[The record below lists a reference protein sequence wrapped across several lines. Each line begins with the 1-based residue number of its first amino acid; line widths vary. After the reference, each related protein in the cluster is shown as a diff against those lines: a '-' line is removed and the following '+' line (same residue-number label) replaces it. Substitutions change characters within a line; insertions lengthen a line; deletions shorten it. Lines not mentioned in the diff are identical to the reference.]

1 MNSGERR
8 TPVSQS
14 DAGAACPGLD
24 AARVC
29 DEPPCLRGEILS
41 AERLVEHAV
50 DVARAQGEPTRR
62 GAPRLLW
69 QRYVSARNGLRDAYE
84 ILKREY
90 QNKRDPSPAE
100 EWLLD
105 NSHVVEEQFREIEED
120 LPRGYLKELPR
131 IAAGAMRGCPAV
143 YGLCLDYLRHTDAR
157 VDLGTLSR
165 YVLAYQSV
173 RVLTIGELWAVPIML
188 RLGLLLGVSAIAAAE
203 TSSRERARGEEWA
216 QKLLSQARRPET
228 LALSLLE
235 IERGPQITAAFLVQ
249 LIRRLREHDEAA
261 LNPAFDWIAHQ
272 SAKLGAP
279 PEELV
284 RRQLLRQAA
293 DQVSIGNAVTS
304 MRAIAAF
311 DWHEFFERTSAVEGL
326 LRKDPSSDYAA
337 TDPKSRDRYRHTV
350 EGLARRSKSNEQG
363 VAQAA
368 LELAQRHASEH
379 SVGDVEAHVGY
390 YLLDEGRR
398 ELERRVSYRLRLGE
412 RLRRAV
418 TGHPSSFYFGA
429 LCVCF
434 ALVWGLGFSLF
445 GGFTGGI
452 WGALFLA
459 LLALPASE
467 VALELVHGLVISGL
481 RPRLLPR
488 FAFKD
493 GVPEGARTLVAVPAL
508 LENELVIDRL
518 LEDLEVRA
526 LANND
531 ENLHFALLTDFVDAE
546 SAETAADAPLLERAE
561 RGIAELNRRH
571 GGSNRFLLFHRR
583 RVEAPSEGRFMG
595 WDRKRGKLEELNRL
609 LRGAD
614 DTTFVR
620 PVAVPELLGS
630 IRYVITLDADTD
642 LPRDSARK
650 LVATLS
656 HPLNRAELDPSRK
669 RVVRGY
675 GIIQPRIGTLPQ
687 SSRQSRFAAIA
698 AGPPGIDP
706 YTTAVSDV
714 YQDLFGE
721 GSFVGKGIYDVDAFA
736 AALAGRV
743 PENRLLSHDLFEGL
757 FARSALAT
765 DIELLDEQPAAYEVQ
780 SGRQHRWIRGD
791 WQLLPWLLPR
801 VPARGGG
808 SRANDLRLLDWWKLF
823 DNLRRSLLAPALVL
837 LCVLGWAGGQDRALL
852 ATLSLGLVL
861 VAPIA
866 LRLLFQLARDTRQLS
881 PARFGALGGDI
892 RSNAIQAFLA
902 LTVLL
907 DQALVALDAIA
918 RTLYRVYWSKQR
930 LMQWRT
936 MRQSAHLFAQGDA
949 PVALRTYVGAALSV
963 AGLALLAGFQPESL
977 WFAAPV
983 LFCWMSAPLMVGY
996 LSREVVPPKPIDRL
1010 SESDRL
1016 LLRGLGAKTWRFF
1029 ETFVTE
1035 RDNFLPPD
1043 NYQEDPRGVVAHRTS
1058 PTNIGLYLMSSL
1070 AARDLGI
1077 ITIREWLTRGEQ
1089 TLSTLERMERRSGHI
1104 LNWYDTETLRP
1115 LDPQYVSTV
1124 DSGNLVAALW
1134 ILRQACEESCESAV
1148 FGPETLEGV
1157 ADLLRFAE
1165 QGLEVAGRGSSRFG
1179 RELAKLERAVRSA
1192 APSLAKGPGAALEEL
1207 DSAIARLRELG
1218 QTPEAREAPSAVNLE
1233 LSRAES
1239 SLRAR
1244 LELLRGLCP
1253 YLESFRRPP
1262 RFLTEGRFAQTFHEL
1277 DRAIASASSLV
1288 AIQELGGAI
1297 PDWCRDLRRL
1307 AAESGLGAF
1316 DRGIADSYLRE
1327 LESQVERG
1335 ARAALE
1341 LETGLRELGRR
1352 AGQLGD
1358 GMDFRFLFDESREL
1372 FVTGYNVSS
1381 ARLDTSHYDLLA
1393 SEARIA
1399 SLLAVAKGDVPQDHW
1414 FRLGRPRT
1422 AVESRRCLLSW
1433 SGSMFEFLMPL
1444 LFAKNQPGTLLYET
1458 CESAVLR
1465 QQRYAAERG
1474 VPWGISESSY
1484 NVMDLGMTY
1493 QYRAFGVPGLG
1504 LKAGLGEDLVIAPY
1518 ATALSAMVAPEQAV
1532 KNLRLLSK
1540 AGLDGAY
1547 GHYEA
1552 IDYTPGHVPPGRDAV
1567 IVKSFMAHHQG
1578 MTLVSIDNVLN
1589 DFVMPAR
1596 FHRDARIR
1604 ASELLL
1610 EERIPTRAPLTRV
1623 PAASIVTAPHGA
1635 PELDLTE
1642 HVALTPGAPPRVH
1655 LLGHGELSTIVTST
1669 GGGVTTWKGI
1679 DVNRFRE
1686 DPVLDSGG
1694 IYLYIRNLST
1704 PKLWSAGFQPT
1715 AVRADFYDASFAI
1728 DRVEVHRRDGEIETV
1743 TQILPSPE
1751 HPAEVRRFT
1760 LTNHGN
1766 KPVDIDLTTYTELV
1780 LSPRGA
1786 DIAHRAFGSLFVET
1800 EALPEHGAVLARR
1813 KPRGKSEAEV
1823 WLVQL
1828 FRGAPEDGFDY
1839 DTSREAFVGRGRSL
1853 RDPAAL
1859 RPGATLG
1866 KNVGYVLDPALSL
1879 RRRLRLLPGK
1889 PVRRSFITA
1898 LASSRDEALSLIE
1911 AYSAPHGIA
1920 RTFELAWAD
1929 ARVELKHLGITA
1941 VEVHRFQR
1949 LLSAV
1954 LFPRPGLRERGVPHA
1969 ERSEGRAALW
1979 AHGISGDLPIVVFRM
1994 DLPDFADLCRELLLA
2009 HEYWRLNGVS
2019 VDLVLLNEEPSG
2031 YAQPLQEAA
2040 LGLIRANHAE
2050 GHLDQRGGVHL
2061 RRSDTMTENQRT
2073 LLLGAARAV
2082 LVASRGSLAR
2092 QLRAA
2097 LDQRPLPEAHEP
2109 PSAARPVRPS
2119 LRPERPRLTFD
2130 NGFGGFDD
2138 SGSEYVIAF
2147 EPPGATPAP
2156 WSNVFANPDFG
2167 ALVSET
2173 GAGFTWFG
2181 NSQRHRLTP
2190 WNNDPILDPPGEAL
2204 YVRDDEDGAIWSPTP
2219 APAGNGAHF
2228 LVRHGQGYSRF
2239 EHTRSELRQELTLF
2253 VHPTE
2258 SVKFYRLTLENLGA
2272 SPRKLS
2278 VFGVV
2283 EWVLGNHRE
2292 HTRNSIVTSWDRE
2305 AEALVATNPLAALTG
2320 RHAFLKAT
2328 LPVRSFSGD
2337 REEFFGLAGSRARPR
2352 ALERRGL
2359 SGRYGAGMD
2368 PAGVLHVELELAPG
2382 ERRELGILLGEAESP
2397 IAARALALEQ
2407 GTEAAVARAFEAA
2420 TGSWRKLLDTVQ
2432 VRTPDPALDVMM
2444 NRWLLYQVASCR
2456 FWGRSAFYQSSG
2468 AYGFRDQLQDVLS
2481 LLHARPE
2488 LAREHLLRAAR
2499 RQFEQG
2505 DVQHW
2510 WHPEGGEGVRTQC
2523 SDDLLWLPYAA
2534 AEYVRVTGDRAIWDE
2549 ELPFLSERELAVGE
2563 DDLFG
2568 SPRVGGS
2575 ASLYEHCERAVVRG
2589 TTQGPHGLPLMGA
2602 GDWNDGMNRVGHAG
2616 RGESV
2621 WMAWFLAKVLS
2632 DFAEV
2637 AAERGNAERA
2647 SWCRNEIR
2655 RLAGAVDEHAW
2666 DGSWYRRA
2674 YFDDGAPL
2682 GTHSDSECRIDALA
2696 QSWAVISGIAR
2707 PDRAALAVS
2716 KSEELLIREEPRTM
2730 LLLWPPFEHHAHDP
2744 GYIQAYPPGIREN
2757 GGQYTHGVLW
2767 TLQAL
2772 CALGEGDRAGRLLTL
2787 LNPIQHARTREA
2799 AERYRVEPYVVAA
2812 DIYSA
2817 SGWDGRGGW
2826 TWYTG
2831 SAAWMYRITLEYV
2844 LGVSRRDDHLRVN
2857 PCIPRGW
2864 RSFDIEYRFGE
2875 STLAIHVEN
2884 PEGVATGVRRVEV
2897 DGLLVEDGRIP
2908 LSSHVGRRSVRVLMG
2923 RGTSDRPA
2931 VPRPESDLSK
2941 AHGERAHS

>member
-1 MNSGERR
+1 VNPGERR

-14 DAGAACPGLD
+14 DAGSACPGLD
-24 AARVC
+24 ATRVW

-50 DVARAQGEPTRR
+50 DVARAQGVPTRR

-69 QRYVSARNGLRDAYE
+69 QRFVSARNGLREAYE
-84 ILKREY
+84 ILKRDY
-90 QNKRDPSPAE
+90 QNQREPSPAE

-131 IAAGAMRGCPAV
+131 LAGGAMRGCPAV

-188 RLGLLLGVSAIAAAE
+188 RLGLLLSVSAIAAAE
-203 TSSRERARGEEWA
+203 TSSRDRSRGEEWA
-216 QKLLSQARRPET
+216 QSLLSQARRPET
-228 LALSLLE
+228 LGLSLLE
-235 IERGPQITAAFLVQ
+235 IERGEITAAFLVQ

-261 LNPAFDWIAHQ
+261 LNPVFDWIASQ
-272 SAKLGAP
+272 SEKLGAP

-293 DQVSIGNAVTS
+293 DQVSVGNAVTS

-311 DWHEFFERTSAVEGL
+311 DWHEFFERTSAVEEL
-326 LRKDPSSDYAA
+326 LRKDPSSDYAT

-368 LELAQRHASEH
+368 LELAQQHASVH
-379 SVGDVEAHVGY
+379 SATDVEAHVGY
-390 YLLDEGRR
+390 YLLDDGRR
-398 ELERRVSYRLRLGE
+398 ELERRVAYRPRIAE

-418 TGHPSSFYFGA
+418 TGHPSLFYFGA
-429 LCVCF
+429 LFACF
-434 ALVWGLGFSLF
+434 AALWGLGFTLLGGVASGLF
-445 GGFTGGI
+445 GV
-452 WGALFLA
+452 LFLL

-467 VALELVHGLVISGL
+467 VALEIVHGFVVSGL

-488 FAFKD
+488 FAFKE
-493 GVPEGARTLVAVPAL
+493 GLPESARTLVAVPAL
-508 LENELVIDRL
+508 LENEVVVDRL
-518 LEDLEVRA
+518 LEDLEVRS
-526 LANND
+526 LANTD
-531 ENLHFALLTDFVDAE
+531 ENLHFALLTDFLDAE
-546 SAETAADAPLLERAE
+546 TAETAADAGLLERAE
-561 RGIAELNRRH
+561 RGIAELNARH
-571 GGSNRFLLFHRR
+571 GGSPRFMLFHRR

-609 LRGAD
+609 LRGAV

-620 PVAVPELLGS
+620 TGAEPAFLRS
-630 IRYVITLDADTD
+630 IRYVITLDADTE

-656 HPLNRAELDPSRK
+656 HPLNRAVVDASRR

-675 GIIQPRIGTLPQ
+675 GIIQPRVGTLPQ
-687 SSRQSRFAAIA
+687 SSRRSRFAAIA

-743 PENRLLSHDLFEGL
+743 PENHLLSHDLFEGL

-791 WQLLPWLLPR
+791 WQLLPWLFPR
-801 VPARGGG
+801 VPARGPG
-808 SRANDLRLLDWWKLF
+808 SRPNDLRLFDWWKLF
-823 DNLRRSLLAPALVL
+823 DNLRRSLLAPALVV
-837 LCVLGWAGGQDRALL
+837 LCALGWAGGRRPALL
-852 ATLSLGLVL
+852 ATLTLGLVL

-892 RSNAIQAFLA
+892 RSNAIQAFMA

-907 DQALVALDAIA
+907 DQALVAVDAIG
-918 RTLYRVYWSKQR
+918 RTLYRLYWSKR
-930 LMQWRT
+930 SLMQWRT
-936 MRQSAHLFAQGDA
+936 TRQSARLFAQGDA
-949 PVALRTYVGAALSV
+949 PVALRTYIGAVLSAVAL
-963 AGLALLAGFQPESL
+963 GLLAAFQPQAL

-983 LFCWMSAPLMVGY
+983 LLCWMSTPVVVGFV
-996 LSREVVPPKPIDRL
+996 SREVTPPKPSDRL

-1043 NYQEDPRGVVAHRTS
+1043 NYQEDPRGVIAHRTS

-1077 ITIREWLTRGEQ
+1077 ITLREWLTRGEQ

-1134 ILRQACEESCESAV
+1134 IIRQACEENCESAV

-1165 QGLEVAGRGSSRFG
+1165 QSLETGGRGSGRFG
-1179 RELAKLERAVRSA
+1179 REIVKLERALRAA
-1192 APSLAKGPGAALEEL
+1192 APSLGSGPGAVFEEL
-1207 DSAIARLRELG
+1207 ERAIASLRELG
-1218 QTPEAREAPSAVNLE
+1218 QSQEAREAPSAATLE

-1239 SLRAR
+1239 ALRAR
-1244 LELLRGLCP
+1244 LELVRSLCP
-1253 YLESFRRPP
+1253 YLGSLKHPP
-1262 RFLTEGRFAQTFHEL
+1262 RFLTEGRFAQTFREL
-1277 DRAIASASSLV
+1277 ARALAGASSLV
-1288 AIQELGGAI
+1288 AIQELGTAI
-1297 PDWCRDLRRL
+1297 PDWCRDLRKL
-1307 AAESGLGAF
+1307 CAESGLGKF

-1327 LESQVERG
+1327 LESQVGLG
-1335 ARAALE
+1335 ASAALE

-1352 AGQLGD
+1352 AGHLGD

-1422 AVESRRCLLSW
+1422 AVASRRCLLSW

-1444 LFAKNQPGTLLYET
+1444 LFAKNYPGTLLFET

-1465 QQRYAAERG
+1465 QQLYAAERS

-1518 ATALSAMVAPEQAV
+1518 ATALSAMVAPELAA
-1532 KNLRLLSK
+1532 KNLRALSK

-1552 IDYTPGHVPPGRDAV
+1552 IDYTPGHVPPGREAV

-1642 HVALTPGAPPRVH
+1642 HVALTPGSPPRVH
-1655 LLGHGELSTIVTST
+1655 LLGHGELSTIVSST

-1694 IYLYIRNLST
+1694 IYVYIRNLTT
-1704 PKLWSAGFQPT
+1704 PKLWSAGFHPT
-1715 AVRADFYDASFAI
+1715 AARADFYDASFAI

-1751 HPAEVRRFT
+1751 HPAEVRRLT
-1760 LTNHGN
+1760 LTNHGP
-1766 KPVDIDLTTYTELV
+1766 KPIDIDLTTYTELV
-1780 LSPRGA
+1780 LAPRGA
-1786 DIAHRAFGSLFVET
+1786 DLAHRAFGSLFIET
-1800 EALPEHGAVLARR
+1800 EALPEQGAVLARR

-1828 FRGAPEDGFDY
+1828 FRGDPEDGFEY
-1839 DTSREAFVGRGRSL
+1839 DTSREAFIGRGRSL

-1866 KNVGYVLDPALSL
+1866 KNVGFVLDPALSL
-1879 RRRLRLLPGK
+1879 RRRLRLMPGK
-1889 PVRRSFITA
+1889 PVRRSLITA

-1954 LFPRPGLRERGVPHA
+1954 LFPRPGLRDRGVPHN
-1969 ERSEGRAALW
+1969 ERSEGRAGLW
-1979 AHGISGDLPIVVFRM
+1979 AHGISGDLPILVLRM
-1994 DLPDFADLCRELLLA
+1994 DMQDFGDLCRELLLA
-2009 HEYWRLNGVS
+2009 HEFWRLNGVS

-2050 GHLDQRGGVHL
+2050 GHLDQRGGVYL
-2061 RRSDTMTENQRT
+2061 RRSDTMSENQRA

-2109 PSAARPVRPS
+2109 PKSARPARPI
-2119 LRPERPRLTFD
+2119 LRPERPHLTFD
-2130 NGFGGFDD
+2130 NGFGGFDE
-2138 SGSEYVIAF
+2138 SGREYVIAF

-2173 GAGFTWFG
+2173 GSGFTWFG

-2190 WNNDPILDPPGEAL
+2190 WNNDPIVDPPGESL
-2204 YVRDDEDGAIWSPTP
+2204 YVRDDEDGCVWSPTP
-2219 APAGNGAHF
+2219 APAGTGAHF
-2228 LVRHGQGYSRF
+2228 VVRHGQGYSRF
-2239 EHTRSELRQELTLF
+2239 EHTRNELRQELTVF
-2253 VHPTE
+2253 VHPTR
-2258 SVKFYRLTLENLGA
+2258 SVKFYRLSLENSGTV
-2272 SPRKLS
+2272 PRKLS
-2278 VFGVV
+2278 VFGIV
-2283 EWVLGNHRE
+2283 EWVLGSNRDQN
-2292 HTRNSIVTSWDRE
+2292 RNSVVTSWDRD
-2305 AEALVATNPLAALTG
+2305 AEALIATNPLAALTG

-2328 LPVRSFSGD
+2328 LPVKSFSGD
-2337 REEFFGLAGSRARPR
+2337 REEFFGLSGSRARPR

-2368 PAGVLHVELELAPG
+2368 PAGALHVELELAPG
-2382 ERRELGILLGEAESP
+2382 ERREVGILLGEADSP
-2397 IAARALALEQ
+2397 MAARALALEY
-2407 GTEAAVARAFEAA
+2407 GTEDAVNRAFEAV
-2420 TGSWRKLLDTVQ
+2420 TESWRQLLGAVQ

-2444 NRWLLYQVASCR
+2444 NRWLLYQVTSCR

-2468 AYGFRDQLQDVLS
+2468 AYGYRDQLQDVLS
-2481 LLHARPE
+2481 LLHARPD

-2523 SDDLLWLPYAA
+2523 SDDLLWLPYAV
-2534 AEYVRVTGDRAIWDE
+2534 AEYVRVTGDQAILDE

-2563 DDLFG
+2563 DDLF
-2568 SPRVGGS
+2568 SAPRTGQS
-2575 ASLYEHCERAVVRG
+2575 SSLYDHCERAVVRG
-2589 TTQGPHGLPLMGA
+2589 TTQGPRGLPLMGA

-2616 RGESV
+2616 QGESV
-2621 WMAWFLAKVLS
+2621 WMAWFLAKVLA
-2632 DFAEV
+2632 DFAPI
-2637 AAERGNAERA
+2637 AAERGNLERA
-2647 SWCRNEIR
+2647 EWCRGEIQ
-2655 RLAGAVDEHAW
+2655 RLAKAVDEHAW

-2682 GTHSDSECRIDALA
+2682 GTHSDSECRIDAIA
-2696 QSWAVISGIAR
+2696 QSWAVISGIGQ
-2707 PDRAALAVS
+2707 PQRAALGVS
-2716 KSEELLIREEPRTM
+2716 KSEELLIREAPRTM
-2730 LLLWPPFEHHAHDP
+2730 LLLWPPFEHHPHDP
-2744 GYIQAYPPGIREN
+2744 GYIQAYPPGVREN

-2844 LGVSRRDDHLRVN
+2844 LGVSRRADHLRVN
-2857 PCIPRGW
+2857 PCIPRSW
-2864 RSFDIEYRFGE
+2864 RSFEIEYRAGDV
-2875 STLAIHVEN
+2875 TLTIHVEN
-2884 PEGVATGVRRVEV
+2884 PDGVATGVRRVEI
-2897 DGLLVEDGRIP
+2897 DGTIAEDGRIP
-2908 LSSHVGRRSVRVLMG
+2908 LGPDGGHRNVRVVMG
-2923 RGTSDRPA
+2923 RGTSERPA
-2931 VPRPESDLSK
+2931 VPRPESELSN
-2941 AHGERAHS
+2941 AHGARAHS

>member
-1 MNSGERR
+1 VNPGERR
-8 TPVSQS
+8 TPVSS
-14 DAGAACPGLD
+14 CDAGAACPGLD
-24 AARVC
+24 AERLW
-29 DEPPCLRGEILS
+29 DEPPFLRGEILS

-69 QRYVSARNGLRDAYE
+69 QRYVTARKGLREAYE
-84 ILKREY
+84 ILKRDY
-90 QNKRDPSPAE
+90 QNQREPSPAE

-105 NSHVVEEQFREIEED
+105 KSHVVEEQFREIEED
-120 LPRGYLKELPR
+120 LPRGYLRELPR
-131 IAAGAMRGCPAV
+131 LAAGAMRGCPAV
-143 YGLCLDYLRHTDAR
+143 YGLCLDYLRHTDGR

-216 QKLLSQARRPET
+216 GRLLAASRRPET
-228 LALSLLE
+228 LGLGLLE
-235 IERGPQITAAFLVQ
+235 IERGPQVTAAFLVQ
-249 LIRRLREHDEAA
+249 LIRCLREHDEAA
-261 LNPAFDWIAHQ
+261 LNPVWDWIANQ
-272 SAKLGAP
+272 SEKLGAP

-284 RRQLLRQAA
+284 RRQLLRQAS
-293 DQVSIGNAVTS
+293 DQVSVGNAVTS

-311 DWHEFFERTSAVEGL
+311 DWHEFFERTSSVEAL

-368 LELAQRHASEH
+368 LELAQQHASER
-379 SVGDVEAHVGY
+379 SPNEVEAHVGY
-390 YLLDEGRR
+390 YLLDRGRR
-398 ELERRVSYRLRLGE
+398 ELERRISYRLPLRD

-418 TGHPSSFYFGA
+418 TDHPSFFYFGVLLA
-429 LCVCF
+429 AFLGI
-434 ALVWGLGFSLF
+434 WGLGVEFLGGYASGFWGILFS
-445 GGFTGGI
+445 
-452 WGALFLA
+452 A

-467 VALELVHGLVISGL
+467 LALEVVHGLVVSGL

-488 FAFKD
+488 YAFK
-493 GVPEGARTLVAVPAL
+493 EGIPDSARTLVAVPAL
-508 LENELVIDRL
+508 LESELVVDRL
-518 LEDLEVRA
+518 LEDLEVRS
-526 LANND
+526 LANTD
-531 ENLHFALLTDFVDAE
+531 ENLHFALLTDFVDAR
-546 SAETAADAPLLERAE
+546 SAETPSDAALLERVE
-561 RGIAELNRRH
+561 RGIAALNARH
-571 GGSNRFLLFHRR
+571 GSERRFLLFHRR
-583 RVEAPSEGRFMG
+583 RVEAPSEERFMG

-609 LRGAD
+609 LRGAI

-620 PVAVPELLGS
+620 TGAEPEFLS
-630 IRYVITLDADTD
+630 TIRYVLTLDADTE
-642 LPRDSARK
+642 LPRDTARK

-656 HPLNRAELDPSRK
+656 HPLNRPAVDLERR

-721 GSFVGKGIYDVDAFA
+721 GSFVGKGIYDIDAFS
-736 AALAGRV
+736 AALEGRV
-743 PENRLLSHDLFEGL
+743 PENWLLSHDLFEGL
-757 FARSALAT
+757 YARSALAT

-780 SGRQHRWIRGD
+780 SGRQHRWMRGD
-791 WQLLPWLLPR
+791 WQLLPWLFPR
-801 VPARGGG
+801 VPSRNG
-808 SRANDLRLLDWWKLF
+808 SRATDLRLIDWWKLF
-823 DNLRRSLLAPALVL
+823 DNLRRSLLAPALVS
-837 LCVLGWAGGQDRALL
+837 LCAIGWFGGQRPALL
-852 ATLSLGLVL
+852 ATLVLGLVL
-861 VAPIA
+861 VAPIV
-866 LRLLFQLARDTRQLS
+866 LRLLFQLARDSRQLS
-881 PARFGALGGDI
+881 PARFGALGGDL

-907 DQALVALDAIA
+907 DQALVAVDAIA
-918 RTLYRVYWSKQR
+918 RTLYRLYWSKR
-930 LMQWRT
+930 TMMQWRT
-936 MRQSAHLFAQGDA
+936 MRQSARLFAQGDA
-949 PVALRTYVGAALSV
+949 PVALRTYAGAAASALSLIAIAALQPSV
-963 AGLALLAGFQPESL
+963 LA
-977 WFAAPV
+977 FAAPV
-983 LFCWMSAPLMVGY
+983 LVCWMLAPVVVGY
-996 LSREVVPPKPIDRL
+996 LSREVLPPRPVDRL
-1010 SESDRL
+1010 SEGDRL
-1016 LLRGLGAKTWRFF
+1016 LLRGLGAKTWRYF

-1058 PTNIGLYLMSSL
+1058 PTNIGLYLLSAL
-1070 AARDLGI
+1070 AARDLGL
-1077 ITIREWLTRGEQ
+1077 ITLREWLARGEQ
-1089 TLSTLERMERRSGHI
+1089 TLATLERMERRSGHI

-1134 ILRQACEESCESAV
+1134 IIRQACEEQCESPV
-1148 FGPETLEGV
+1148 LGPEALEGV

-1165 QGLEVAGRGSSRFG
+1165 QALEAGGRGPGRLG
-1179 RELAKLERAVRSA
+1179 RELTKLERAVRAA
-1192 APSLAKGPGAALEEL
+1192 APSLATGPVAVLEEL
-1207 DSAIARLRELG
+1207 DRALAGLRELE
-1218 QTPEAREAPSAVNLE
+1218 QSPEAREAPSAAMLE
-1233 LSRAES
+1233 LSRAGS
-1239 SLRAR
+1239 ALRLR
-1244 LELLRGLCP
+1244 LELLRSLCP
-1253 YLESFRRPP
+1253 YLDGLRHPP
-1262 RFLTEGRFAQTFHEL
+1262 RFLTEGRFAQTFREL
-1277 DRAIASASSLV
+1277 GRALAGAASLAS
-1288 AIQELGGAI
+1288 IQELRGAV

-1307 AAESGLGAF
+1307 AAESGLGSF
-1316 DRGIADSYLRE
+1316 DRGIAESYLRE
-1327 LESQVERG
+1327 LEAQVELG

-1399 SLLAVAKGDVPQDHW
+1399 SLLAVAKGDVPQEHW

-1422 AVESRRCLLSW
+1422 AVASRRCLLSW

-1444 LFAKNQPGTLLYET
+1444 LFARNHPGTLLYET

-1465 QQRYAAERG
+1465 QQRYASERG

-1518 ATALSAMVAPEQAV
+1518 ATALSAMVAPEPAV
-1532 KNLRLLSK
+1532 KNLRILSR

-1552 IDYTPGHVPPGRDAV
+1552 IDYTPGHVPPGRKAV

-1596 FHRDARIR
+1596 FHRDPRIR

-1655 LLGHGELSTIVTST
+1655 LLGHGELSSLVSAT

-1686 DPVLDSGG
+1686 DAVLDSGG
-1694 IYLYIRNLST
+1694 IYVYVRSLTS
-1704 PKLWSAGFQPT
+1704 PKLWSAGFLPT
-1715 AVRADFYDASFAI
+1715 AARADFYDASFAI

-1751 HPAEVRRFT
+1751 HPAEVRRLT

-1766 KPVDIDLTTYTELV
+1766 KPIDVDLTTYTEIV
-1780 LSPRGA
+1780 LAPRGA
-1786 DIAHRAFGSLFVET
+1786 DLAHRAFGSLFIET
-1800 EALPEHGAVLARR
+1800 EALPQHGAVLARR

-1828 FRGAPEDGFDY
+1828 FRGDPEDGFEY
-1839 DTSREAFVGRGRSL
+1839 DTSREHFVGRGRSL

-1859 RPGATLG
+1859 RPGAALG
-1866 KNVGYVLDPALSL
+1866 KNTGYVLDPALSL
-1879 RRRLRLLPGK
+1879 RRKLRLLPGK
-1889 PVRRSFITA
+1889 PVHRSLITA
-1898 LASSRDEALSLIE
+1898 LAGSRDEALSLID
-1911 AYSAPHGIA
+1911 AYAAPHGIA

-1954 LFPRPGLRERGVPHA
+1954 VFPRPGLRDRGVPQS

-1979 AHGISGDLPIVVFRM
+1979 AHGISGDLPIVVLRM
-1994 DLPDFADLCRELLLA
+1994 DQPDFGDLCRELLLA
-2009 HEYWRLNGVS
+2009 HEFWRLNGVS

-2031 YAQPLQEAA
+2031 YAQPMQEAA

-2050 GHLDQRGGVHL
+2050 GRMDQRGGVYL
-2061 RRSDTMTENQRT
+2061 RRSDTMTENQRA
-2073 LLLGAARAV
+2073 LLLGVARTV
-2082 LVASRGSLAR
+2082 LVASRGSLSR

-2097 LDQRPLPEAHEP
+2097 LDQRPLPDAHEP
-2109 PSAARPVRPS
+2109 PRSTRPS
-2119 LRPERPRLTFD
+2119 RSILRPERPRLTFD
-2130 NGFGGFDD
+2130 NGFGGFDA
-2138 SGSEYVIAF
+2138 SGREYVVAF
-2147 EPPGATPAP
+2147 EPPAATPAP
-2156 WSNVFANPDFG
+2156 WCNVLANADFG

-2173 GAGFTWFG
+2173 GSGFTWFG

-2190 WNNDPILDPPGEAL
+2190 WSNDPVVDPPGEAL
-2204 YVRDDEDGAIWSPTP
+2204 YVRDDEDGSVWSPTP
-2219 APAGNGAHF
+2219 APAGSGAHF
-2228 LVRHGQGYSRF
+2228 VVRHGQGYSRF
-2239 EHTRSELRQELTLF
+2239 EHTRRELRQELVVF
-2253 VHPTE
+2253 VHPE
-2258 SVKFYRLTLENLGA
+2258 RSVKFYRLSLENLGHE
-2272 SPRKLS
+2272 PRKLS

-2283 EWVLGNHRE
+2283 EWVLGSNRDAN
-2292 HTRNSIVTSWDRE
+2292 RNSVVTSWDRE
-2305 AEALVATNPLAALTG
+2305 AEALVATNPLAALPC

-2328 LPVRSFSGD
+2328 LPVKSFSGD
-2337 REEFFGLAGSRARPR
+2337 REEFFGLTGSRARPR
-2352 ALERRGL
+2352 ALDRRVL
-2359 SGRYGAGMD
+2359 SGCYGAGLD
-2368 PAGVLHVELELAPG
+2368 PAGAVHVELELAPG
-2382 ERRELGILLGEAESP
+2382 ERLELGLLLGEAESP
-2397 IAARALALEQ
+2397 MAARALALEH
-2407 GTEAAVARAFEAA
+2407 GTPEAVARAFEAA
-2420 TGSWRKLLDTVQ
+2420 VQSWRRLLDSVQ

-2444 NRWLLYQVASCR
+2444 NHWLLYQVTSCR

-2481 LLHARPE
+2481 LLHARPD
-2488 LAREHLLRAAR
+2488 LAREHILRAAR

-2523 SDDLLWLPYAA
+2523 SDDLLWLPYAV

-2549 ELPFLSERELAVGE
+2549 ELPFLTERELAVGE
-2563 DDLFG
+2563 DDLFS
-2568 SPRVGGS
+2568 SPRSGPS
-2575 ASLYEHCERAVVRG
+2575 SSLYDHCERAVVRG

-2621 WMAWFLAKVLS
+2621 WMAWFLAKVLA
-2632 DFAEV
+2632 DFAPI
-2637 AAERGNAERA
+2637 AAERGDGARAE
-2647 SWCRNEIR
+2647 WCRREVE
-2655 RLAGAVDEHAW
+2655 RLARAVDDHAW

-2674 YFDDGAPL
+2674 FFDDGAPL
-2682 GTHSDSECRIDALA
+2682 GTHADSECRIDAIA
-2696 QSWAVISGIAR
+2696 QSWAVIAGIGE
-2707 PDRAALAVS
+2707 PQRAALALS
-2716 KSEELLIREEPRTM
+2716 KSEELLIREAPRTM

-2744 GYIQAYPPGIREN
+2744 GYIRAYPPGIREN

-2831 SAAWMYRITLEYV
+2831 SAAWMYRITLEFV
-2844 LGVSRRDDHLRVN
+2844 LGLSRRADNLRVS
-2857 PCIPRGW
+2857 PCIPRSW
-2864 RSFDIEYRFGE
+2864 RSFEIEYRAFDAWL
-2875 STLAIHVEN
+2875 TIQVDN
-2884 PEGVATGVRRVEV
+2884 PEGVATGVRRVEI
-2897 DGLLVEDGRIP
+2897 DGTIAEDGMIP
-2908 LSSHVGRRSVRVLMG
+2908 LRPGGTHRRVRVLMG
-2923 RGTSDRPA
+2923 RNNSERPA
-2931 VPRPESDLSK
+2931 VPRPESDLSS
-2941 AHGERAHS
+2941 AHGNRAHS